1 MNQKE
6 KIAMFKKVIL
16 LFLFAFAVSFICPGQ
31 SYAVVTL
38 EPTDD
43 APTYSAYPNTNQDT
57 GYPND
62 SLWTGKFYSIYDTR
76 SYLKF
81 DLSAIP
87 VNLETATLWLYNS
100 RSSWPEAPGLST
112 FAPAVV
118 NTYLTSNA
126 WTESAITWNNQP
138 ALGTASGST
147 TVNNPVGWYSWDVSN
162 IAKTAQGGFFS
173 IAMTSDGAGH
183 VYYGKDNIC
192 PGPYLDV
199 TMTPEP
205 VSSILFITGG
215 ATLAVRRCW
224 KRKHSGIV

>member
-1 MNQKE
+1 MKR
-6 KIAMFKKVIL
+6 FSKVIL
-16 LFLFAFAVSFICPGQ
+16 LSLFAFAVFFICPGQ
-31 SYAVVTL
+31 SYATTPTTL
-38 EPTDD
+38 YPTDD
-43 APTYSAYPNTNQDT
+43 APTYSAYPTTNQDT
-57 GYPND
+57 GTSND
-62 SLWTGKFYSIYDTR
+62 GLWTGKFWGTYDTR
-76 SYLKF
+76 SYIKF
-81 DLSAIP
+81 DLSSIP
-87 VNLETATLWLYNS
+87 VNLGTATLYLYNS
-100 RSSWPEAPGLST
+100 LSSPTGYSN

-183 VYYGKDNIC
+183 AYYGKDNIC

-215 ATLAVRRCW
+215 ATLAVRRFL
-224 KRKHSGIV
+224 KKKK

>member
-1 MNQKE
+1 MKQKE
-6 KIAMFKKVIL
+6 GIAMLKKVIL
-16 LFLFAFAVSFICPGQ
+16 LFLFAFAVSFICLGQ
-31 SYAVVTL
+31 SYATTVITL

-43 APTYSAYPNTNQDT
+43 APTYSAYPNANFDT
-57 GYPND
+57 GTSND
-62 SLWTGKFYSIYDTR
+62 GLWTGKFYGTADTR
-76 SYLKF
+76 SYIKF

-87 VNLETATLWLYNS
+87 VNLETATLYLYNS

-126 WTESAITWNNQP
+126 WTESTITWNNQP
-138 ALGTASGST
+138 ALGTVSGST

-162 IAKTAQGGFFS
+162 IAQTAQGGFFS
-173 IAMTSDGAGH
+173 IAMISEGAGK
-183 VYYGKDNIC
+183 VFYGKDNIC

-205 VSSILFITGG
+205 VSSILFVTGG
-215 ATLAVRRCW
+215 ATLALRRYW
-224 KRKHSGIV
+224 KRKRN

>member
-1 MNQKE
+1 MKR
-6 KIAMFKKVIL
+6 FSKVIL
-16 LFLFAFAVSFICPGQ
+16 LSLFAFAVSFICLGQ
-31 SYAVVTL
+31 SYATTATTL
-38 EPTDD
+38 YPTAD
-43 APTYSAYPNTNQDT
+43 APTYSAYPITNQDT
-57 GYPND
+57 GTSND
-62 SLWTGKFYSIYDTR
+62 SLWTGKFYGTYDTR
-76 SYLKF
+76 SYIKF

-87 VNLETATLWLYNS
+87 VNLGTATLYLYNA
-100 RSSWPEAPGLST
+100 RSSWPQAPGLSD

-118 NTYLTSNA
+118 NTYLTSNT

-183 VYYGKDNIC
+183 VYYGKDNLC
-192 PGPYLDV
+192 PGPYMAV

-205 VSSILFITGG
+205 VSSIL
-215 ATLAVRRCW
+215 LLQAVQP
-224 KRKHSGIV
+224 